1 MQKLIRVNSICLV
14 IAGAIAM
21 GTGVNEAF
29 AQVPNVFVQSGTSG
43 NRVGVSGTPRTQV
56 AVTFTPTNPNFG
68 QPRSRPIRVNACGF
82 AVVPNASTLGNSISY
97 AAQTVSVPTVLAL
110 PVREVPTCINGV
122 PSSPLPTTQADGAYN
137 APNNSILLVGLT
149 PSRVLDLTYT
159 DSSPVSR
166 FITLNACGF
175 GLTTPPANYGN
186 ISVNGG
192 AAVDWT
198 SLPTSVFNCVGG
210 NTFARAAS
218 ITPAPTIPATFRDG
232 TSIWYYGAPFTEITT
247 TFEGAPNIRSATSDR
262 CGGLLLGSATNPVNG
277 TVRVNGISLNTDT
290 LPTATARPRC
300 LLSGGTYSFEFVPTA
315 PNFRLPNG
323 QVFLSEVTGLVIQ
336 GAAPNRFGDRSILNV
351 EVPGVRTVNSRTN
364 ACGLASIRSSSN
376 APILPATLFTKSGS
390 AQETFSNLP
399 ELVAP
404 RCTNNELFVRVN

>member
-1 MQKLIRVNSICLV
+1 MKRLIKFGLFGVA
-14 IAGAIAM
+14 IAGAIAS
-21 GTGVNEAF
+21 GDQAF
-29 AQVPNVFVQSGTSG
+29 GQVPSVFVQTGTSG

-56 AVTFTPTNPNFG
+56 PVTFTPTNPNLG
-68 QPRSRPIRVNACGF
+68 QPRTRPIRVNACGF
-82 AVVPNASTLGNSISY
+82 AVVPNANTLGNTISY
-97 AAQTVSVPTVLAL
+97 LAQTANVSAVLAL
-110 PVREVPTCINGV
+110 PVREVPTCVNGV
-122 PSSPLPTTQADGAYN
+122 PSSPLPTTQQNGAYN

-149 PSRVLDLTYT
+149 PSRVIDLTYT

-166 FITLNACGF
+166 FITLNQCGF

-192 AAVDWT
+192 APVDWG
-198 SLPTSVFNCVGG
+198 SLPVSLFNCVSG

-218 ITPAPTIPATFRDG
+218 VTPAPTIPATFRDG

-262 CGGLLLGSATNPVNG
+262 CGGLLLGTATNPVNG
-277 TVRVNGISLNTDT
+277 TVKVNGLSVNTDT
-290 LPTATARPRC
+290 LPTAAARPRC
-300 LLSGGTYSFEFVPTA
+300 LLSGGNYAFEFVPTA
-315 PNFRLPNG
+315 PNFKLPNG
-323 QVFLSEVTGLVIQ
+323 QVFLSEVVGLNIN
-336 GAAPNRFGDRSILNV
+336 GAPVNKFGDRSILNV

-364 ACGLASIRSSSN
+364 ACGLAQIRSTSN
-376 APILPATLFTKSGS
+376 APILLATLFTKSGS

-404 RCTNNELFVRVN
+404 RCTNNELFVRVP